1 MCVSQFQAYCK
12 ASSFKRPESLT
23 ANDKVAYERGTYAGK
38 WYVSDKR
45 KMRKLA
51 EGNNPYAIATL
62 KRWEAESNEPL

>member
-23 ANDKVAYERGTYAGK
+23 ANDKVDCERGTFDGK
-38 WYVSDKR
+38 RYVSDKR

-51 EGNNPYAIATL
+51 EANNPYAIATL
-62 KRWEAESNEPL
+62 KRWEAESDKPL